1 VEQRPK
7 RGRRSFPTRIERLE
21 EFDRYV
27 AVAGFRGGGPRDV
40 EALLRAVRGE
50 EGARGVSVQL
60 FDAGLIAGPEHLHF
74 AALNALRASETG
86 RNISH
91 SLAVEALL
99 YASAQ
104 RQIRKALELIGVRPE
119 SAGVAVLVIAET
131 RRGASEALEAVS
143 GLLGGRRDDGIL
155 ELDDEKFE
163 AIRSLFR
170 ISDLELQSRPREDG
184 PERALTDLV
193 IEHVALLATQR

>member
-7 RGRRSFPTRIERLE
+7 KGRRSSRIHIERLE

-40 EALLRAVRGE
+40 EALLRAIREMG
-50 EGARGVSVQL
+50 GVSVQL

-104 RQIRKALELIGVRPE
+104 RQIRKALELVGVRPE

-131 RRGASEALEAVS
+131 RMGASEALEAVS
-143 GLLGGRRDDGIL
+143 GLLGGERDDGVL
-155 ELDDEKFE
+155 ELDDKKSE
-163 AIRSLFR
+163 AIRGLFR
-170 ISDLELQSRPREDG
+170 ISDLELQSKLMEEG